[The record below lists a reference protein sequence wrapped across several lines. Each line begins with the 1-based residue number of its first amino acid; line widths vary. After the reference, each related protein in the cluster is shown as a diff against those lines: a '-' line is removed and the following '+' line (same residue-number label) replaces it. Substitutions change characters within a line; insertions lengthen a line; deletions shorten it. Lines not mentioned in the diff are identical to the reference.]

1 LLLFAVHEIR
11 GITALGDVGFKDVL
25 IFAETSATGGES
37 QLLKNGD
44 LIISLRDGHLNEDD
58 TADHHDQGGER
69 ADETH
74 VQAASLRDTSH
85 S

>member
-1 LLLFAVHEIR
+1 LLLFAVHKIR
-11 GITALGDVGFKDVL
+11 GIATFGDVGFKDVL
-25 IFAETSATGGES
+25 IFAETSTAGGEG

-58 TADHHDQGGER
+58 PADHHDQGGER

-74 VQAASLRDTSH
+74 VQAASL
-85 S
+85 